1 MDLQTTT
8 SGEHHLVVTFFEGKF
23 STTEDRDLYLMT
35 NDDYIYIYSIIWDQ
49 IFNPNHNLLVPVIVE
64 LRVDTIGKERT
75 LQW

>member
-1 MDLQTTT
+1 M
-8 SGEHHLVVTFFEGKF
+8 TFFEGKF